1 MDNETTNISRRSFL
15 QKSSAAG
22 AGVTA
27 FQIIRPELVRGAGK
41 EMLKA
46 GLVGCGGRGTQAVMD
61 MMTGTENVQ
70 LVAMGDIFED
80 KLESSL
86 TKIRTN
92 PAMAKFQD
100 RLKID
105 PEHHFVGFDAY
116 KKVLASDID
125 IVMLATPPGYRP
137 MHFEAAVEAKK
148 HVFCEKPF
156 GTDPVNLRR
165 FMAAAKKSEELKL
178 TVKSGAQRRSQ
189 AWYLDELKRLKSG
202 ELGDI
207 VAMNAYWVGSP
218 VLNFNSP
225 MFPNHK
231 RDPRWSDMEF
241 QHRNWYSFVWVSG
254 DQIVEQHLHNID
266 VCNWFMG
273 THPTEVVASGGAAWR
288 PREEEYGNIYDHLSA
303 DFVYPNGVHMASYCR
318 QYPGREMAQNVSE
331 RIVCSKGAINSA
343 SLRGGGAAVD
353 PYVQEHTDMMAS
365 ILGKGPYI
373 NEAMTVAEST
383 MTCLMGREAAYS
395 GQKVTWDMMMN
406 SKLDLLP
413 KSFDYKD
420 KVPVPPLPVPGV
432 YKFV

>member
-1 MDNETTNISRRSFL
+1 MESSSVSRRSFL
-15 QKSSAAG
+15 TFSVAG
-22 AGVTA
+22 ASA
-27 FQIIRPELVRGAGK
+27 FQIIKPELVRGAGNEK
-41 EMLKA
+41 LRA
-46 GLVGCGGRGTQAVMD
+46 GLVGCGGRGTQAIQNVLM
-61 MMTGTENVQ
+61 GTDNIDI
-70 LVAMGDIFED
+70 VALGDVFED
-80 KLESSL
+80 RLEDCLRKS
-86 TKIRTN
+86 K
-92 PAMAKFQD
+92 A
-100 RLKID
+100 LKPELAARVKVD
-105 PEHHFVGFDAY
+105 PEHHFVGFDSY
-116 KKVLASDID
+116 KKVIDSVD
-125 IVMLATPPGYRP
+125 IVMLATYPAYRP

-189 AWYLDELKRLKSG
+189 AWYLDELKRLRSG
-202 ELGDI
+202 DLGDI
-207 VAMNAYWVGSP
+207 VAMNAYWVGTP

-225 MFPNHK
+225 LFPNHK
-231 RDPRWSDMEF
+231 RDPRWGDMEF

-273 THPTEVVASGGAAWR
+273 AHPTEVVASGGAAWR

-331 RIVCSKGAINSA
+331 RIVCTKGVINSA
-343 SLRGGGAAVD
+343 ALRGGGAAVD

-373 NEAMTVAEST
+373 NEAMAVAEST

-395 GQKVTWDMMMN
+395 GQRVTWDMMMN
-406 SKLDLLP
+406 SQLDLLP

>member
-1 MDNETTNISRRSFL
+1 MESSSVSRRSFL
-15 QKSSAAG
+15 TSSVAG
-22 AGVTA
+22 ATA
-27 FQIIRPELVRGAGK
+27 FQIIKPELVRGQGNAK
-41 EMLKA
+41 LRA
-46 GLVGCGGRGTQAVMD
+46 GLVGCGGRGTQAIQNVLM
-61 MMTGTENVQ
+61 GTDNIEI
-70 LVAMGDIFED
+70 VALADVFED
-80 KLESSL
+80 RLEDCLRKS
-86 TKIRTN
+86 K
-92 PAMAKFQD
+92 A
-100 RLKID
+100 LKPELAARVKVD

-116 KKVLASDID
+116 KKVIDSVD
-125 IVMLATPPGYRP
+125 IVMLATYPAYRP

-165 FMAAAKKSEELKL
+165 FMAAARKSEELKL

-189 AWYLDELKRLKSG
+189 AWYLDQLKRLKNGDLG
-202 ELGDI
+202 EI
-207 VAMNAYWVGSP
+207 VAMNANWVGSP

-231 RDPRWSDMEF
+231 RDPKWGDMEF

-273 THPTEVVASGGAAWR
+273 GHPTEVVASGGAAWR

-318 QYPGREMAQNVSE
+318 QFPGREMAQNVSE
-331 RIVCSKGAINSA
+331 RIVCSKGVVDSA
-343 SLRGGGAAVD
+343 SLRGGGNAVD